1 MPLPYAFPYVCQRLV
16 QHNVEV
22 NRSKEGVA
30 PAPQETCLTR
40 ESVPTVGSA
49 ISSTIDLN
57 QP

>member
-1 MPLPYAFPYVCQRLV
+1 
-16 QHNVEV
+16 V

-57 QP
+57 QPLEV